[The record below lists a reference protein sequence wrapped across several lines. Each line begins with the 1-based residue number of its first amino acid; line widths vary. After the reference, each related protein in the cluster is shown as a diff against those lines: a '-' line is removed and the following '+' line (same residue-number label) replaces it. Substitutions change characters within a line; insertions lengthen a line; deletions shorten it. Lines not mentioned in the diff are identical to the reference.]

1 MNIARL
7 NLCLLFTFSLLSLQV
22 YSQNRKDYF
31 KTQIALGELTDPQL
45 KEVSGIT
52 PAYQEGN
59 FWVHNDSGDGATIYL
74 IDRQAKLLKKFSLE
88 GVSVVDCEDI
98 DRVKIGDTYFL
109 VLADIG
115 NNAGKRTWTCLY
127 VFPEPQADDPGLIP
141 KKSIRAIFLKFPGR
155 QRLDAESIMID
166 PIDNMLYVISKREF
180 RSTVYGVKVFTNVK
194 QQYFTLNRIAELP
207 FTFATA
213 SAIDQTGTQLLV
225 KNITHIFYWQRNRSE
240 SWKQVLQ
247 RKPAIL
253 PYQVEP
259 QGEAIAFDSNGTGFY
274 TISERPF
281 GLKSYL
287 YFFERNQY
295 IYDKH

>member
-7 NLCLLFTFSLLSLQV
+7 NLCLLFIFSLLRLQV

-31 KTQIALGELTDPQL
+31 KTQIALGELSDPQL

-141 KKSIRAIFLKFPGR
+141 KKSIRAIFLKFPGQ

-180 RSTVYGVKVFTNVK
+180 RSTVYGAEVFTNVK

>member
-127 VFPEPQADDPGLIP
+127 VFPEPQADDPRLIP
-141 KKSIRAIFLKFPGR
+141 KKSIRAIFLKFPGQ

-180 RSTVYGVKVFTNVK
+180 RSTVYSAEVFTNVK

>member
-141 KKSIRAIFLKFPGR
+141 KKSIRAIFLKFPGQ

-180 RSTVYGVKVFTNVK
+180 RSTVYGAEVFTNVK

>member
-180 RSTVYGVKVFTNVK
+180 RSTVYGVEVFTNVK

>member
-59 FWVHNDSGDGATIYL
+59 LWVHNDSGDGATIYL

-141 KKSIRAIFLKFPGR
+141 KKSIRAIFLKFPGQ

-166 PIDNMLYVISKREF
+166 PIDKMLYVISKREF
-180 RSTVYGVKVFTNVK
+180 RSTVYGAEVFTNVK

>member
-180 RSTVYGVKVFTNVK
+180 RSTVYGAEVFTNVK

-225 KNITHIFYWQRNRSE
+225 KNITHIFYWQRIRSE

>member
-45 KEVSGIT
+45 KEVSGII

-141 KKSIRAIFLKFPGR
+141 KKSIRAIFLKFPGQ

-180 RSTVYGVKVFTNVK
+180 RSTVYGAEVFTNVK

>member
-7 NLCLLFTFSLLSLQV
+7 NLCLLFIFSLLRLQV

-180 RSTVYGVKVFTNVK
+180 RSTVYGAEVFTNVK

>member
-1 MNIARL
+1 MNIARV
-7 NLCLLFTFSLLSLQV
+7 NLCLLLVFSLLSLQV
-22 YSQNRKDYF
+22 YGQNRKDYF

-52 PAYQEGN
+52 PAYLEGN

-74 IDRQAKLLKKFSLE
+74 IDHQAKLLKKFSLE

-127 VFPEPQADDPGLIP
+127 VFPEPQADDAGLIP
-141 KKSIRAIFLKFPGR
+141 KKSIRAIFLKFPGQ

-166 PIDNMLYVISKREF
+166 PIDKMLYVISKREF
-180 RSTVYGVKVFTNVK
+180 RSTVYSAAVFTNSK
-194 QQYFTLNRIAELP
+194 QQYFTLNSVAELP

-213 SAIDQTGTQLLV
+213 AAIDPTGTQLLV

-240 SWKQVLQ
+240 SWKQVFQ
-247 RKPAIL
+247 QKPAIL

-259 QGEAIAFDSNGTGFY
+259 QGEAIAFDSKGNGFY

-287 YFFERNQY
+287 YFFERNQ
-295 IYDKH
+295 

>member
-1 MNIARL
+1 
-7 NLCLLFTFSLLSLQV
+7 
-22 YSQNRKDYF
+22 
-31 KTQIALGELTDPQL
+31 
-45 KEVSGIT
+45 
-52 PAYQEGN
+52 
-59 FWVHNDSGDGATIYL
+59 IYL

-180 RSTVYGVKVFTNVK
+180 RSTVYGAEVFTNVK

>member
-180 RSTVYGVKVFTNVK
+180 RSTVYGAEVFTNVK

-259 QGEAIAFDSNGTGFY
+259 QGEAIAFDSKGNGFY

>member
-1 MNIARL
+1 MNIARV
-7 NLCLLFTFSLLSLQV
+7 NLCLLLTFSLLSLQG

-74 IDRQAKLLKKFSLE
+74 IDRKAQLQKKFSLE

-115 NNAGKRTWTCLY
+115 NNTGKRIWTCLY
-127 VFPEPQADDPGLIP
+127 VFPEPQANDPGLIP
-141 KKSIRAIFLKFPGR
+141 KKSIRAIFLKFPGQ

-180 RSTVYGVKVFTNVK
+180 RSTVYSAAIFTNVK
-194 QQYFTLNRIAELP
+194 QQYFTLNKVAELP

-213 SAIDQTGTQLLV
+213 SAIDPTGTQLLV

-240 SWKQVLQ
+240 SWKQVFQ

-253 PYQVEP
+253 SYQVEP
-259 QGEAIAFDSNGTGFY
+259 QGEAIAFDNSGNGFY

-287 YFFERNQY
+287 YFFERNQ
-295 IYDKH
+295 

>member
-141 KKSIRAIFLKFPGR
+141 KKSIRAIFLKFPGQ

-180 RSTVYGVKVFTNVK
+180 RSTVYSAPVFTNQK
-194 QQYFTLNRIAELP
+194 QQYFTLNKVAELP

-213 SAIDQTGTQLLV
+213 AAIDPTGTQLLV

-247 RKPAIL
+247 QKPAIL

-259 QGEAIAFDSNGTGFY
+259 QGEAIAFDSKGNGFY
-274 TISERPF
+274 TISERLF

-287 YFFERNQY
+287 YFFERNQ
-295 IYDKH
+295 

>member
-180 RSTVYGVKVFTNVK
+180 RSTVYGAEVFTNVK

>member
-1 MNIARL
+1 MNIARVKVY
-7 NLCLLFTFSLLSLQV
+7 LLFIFFLLGLQV

-52 PAYQEGN
+52 PATGLGN
-59 FWVHNDSGDGATIYL
+59 FWVHNDSGDGAHVYL
-74 IDRQAKLLKKFSLE
+74 INREAQLLKKITLE
-88 GVSVVDCEDI
+88 GISVVDCEDI

-115 NNAGKRTWTCLY
+115 NNLGKRTWVCLY
-127 VFPEPQADDPGLIP
+127 VFPEPQAEDPELIP
-141 KKSIRAIFLKFPGR
+141 KKSIRVIYLKFPNH
-155 QRLDAESIMID
+155 QRLDAESVMID

-180 RSTVYGVKVFTNVK
+180 RSTVYSAPVFNNTK
-194 QQYFTLNRIAELP
+194 RQYFTLDKVVELP
-207 FTFATA
+207 LTFATGA
-213 SAIDQTGTQLLV
+213 AIDPTGTQVLV
-225 KNITHIFYWQRNRSE
+225 KNITHIFYWRRQTKE
-240 SWKQVLQ
+240 SWEQVFK
-247 RKPAIL
+247 RRPTIL

-259 QGEAIAFDSNGTGFY
+259 QGEAITFDSKGSGFY

-287 YFFERNQY
+287 YFFEQTL
-295 IYDKH
+295 